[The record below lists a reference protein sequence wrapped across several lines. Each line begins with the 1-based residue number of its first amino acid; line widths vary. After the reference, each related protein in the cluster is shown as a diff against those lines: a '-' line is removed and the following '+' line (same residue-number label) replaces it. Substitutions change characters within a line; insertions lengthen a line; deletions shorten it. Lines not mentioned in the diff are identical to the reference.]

1 MNKKTGE
8 CYRKSINCRTF
19 FLSDKK
25 VWNQKSKMNKLGLIV
40 LFLFSCFY
48 GTAVEK
54 SQLDQFRKELRICR
68 TSGSA
73 FYLLPRV
80 DMSELPPDI
89 MARLDSVITNKWSE
103 RELQERADALLNS
116 KFNDDVWFQI
126 YSKKVQD
133 GMRMSAKALAVNKGD
148 ETMDSVVYQK
158 ALIRMSREEAKKT
171 IVPPFVLYYI
181 RACDTS
187 RRYVPLLISVL
198 EKKDSCYDAALVRLI
213 LAHYGIEPYQTEEV
227 KRAGFDETIQDIRS
241 FPDLCYIGTQDAIY
255 EIAKTLSSK
264 KSDVL
269 ICVIDNMYGGKPIMS
284 EHPKYTSVTKKENGV
299 PIEHFMS
306 PVKYKYVQA
315 LYNATVNFPLN
326 VNEVQ
331 ESYLDNKDFMYDEN
345 SDEVFNSLRISRIP
359 VSDKYMDVL
368 IKWYKENKG
377 KSLVSTKIR

>member
-1 MNKKTGE
+1 
-8 CYRKSINCRTF
+8 
-19 FLSDKK
+19 
-25 VWNQKSKMNKLGLIV
+25 
-40 LFLFSCFY
+40 
-48 GTAVEK
+48 
-54 SQLDQFRKELRICR
+54 
-68 TSGSA
+68 
-73 FYLLPRV
+73 
-80 DMSELPPDI
+80 
-89 MARLDSVITNKWSE
+89 
-103 RELQERADALLNS
+103 
-116 KFNDDVWFQI
+116 
-126 YSKKVQD
+126 
-133 GMRMSAKALAVNKGD
+133 
-148 ETMDSVVYQK
+148 
-158 ALIRMSREEAKKT
+158 
-171 IVPPFVLYYI
+171 
-181 RACDTS
+181 
-187 RRYVPLLISVL
+187 VL
-198 EKKDSCYDAALVRLI
+198 EKKDSYYDAKLVRLI

-377 KSLVSTKIR
+377 KYIIRPLYGCLYDNRYFL

>member
-1 MNKKTGE
+1 MESK
-8 CYRKSINCRTF
+8 
-19 FLSDKK
+19 
-25 VWNQKSKMNKLGLIV
+25 KSKMNKLGLIV

-54 SQLDQFRKELRICR
+54 SQLDRFRKELRICR

-73 FYLLPRV
+73 FHLLPRV

-133 GMRMSAKALAVNKGD
+133 GMRTSAKALAVNKGD

-158 ALIRMSREEAKKT
+158 TLIRMSREEAKKT

-198 EKKDSCYDAALVRLI
+198 EKKDSYYDAKLVRLI

-227 KRAGFDETIQDIRS
+227 KLAGFDEVTQDVRNMK
-241 FPDLCYIGTQDAIY
+241 DLCYIGTQDAIY
-255 EIAKTLSSK
+255 EIAKTLSSR
-264 KSDVL
+264 KSDVKIL
-269 ICVIDNMYGGKPIMS
+269 NFDYLTDGDPIMS
-284 EHPKYTSVTKKENGV
+284 EHPRYTSITKKERGDL
-299 PIEHFMS
+299 PRTYYMS

-315 LYNATVNFPLN
+315 LYDATVNFPLN
-326 VNEVQ
+326 VNEVY
-331 ESYLDNKDFMYDEN
+331 ESYSTDDKKAIDVMSEDDKNHTD
-345 SDEVFNSLRISRIP
+345 VFDCLILCELP
-359 VSDKYMDVL
+359 VFDKYMDVL
-368 IKWYKENKG
+368 IKWYGENKG
-377 KSLVSTKIR
+377 KYIIRPLYGYQTY